1 MCTDCLDRW
10 GKVSNFAAQEK
21 SEKKSTRKK
30 RKRKAKKRRERMR
43 KKRERRKRKKK
54 RKKRDKKK
62 EREKENIEERK
73 RKKLKKYGEV
83 DKRAV
88 RSVAYWAYASRQCVQ
103 RFAVVA
109 VGKGTGGLVAVAYRR
124 YRPAA
129 VAA

>member
-1 MCTDCLDRW
+1 M
-10 GKVSNFAAQEK
+10 SNFAAQEK
-21 SEKKSTRKK
+21 SEKKK
-30 RKRKAKKRRERMR
+30 RERKAKKRRERMR
-43 KKRERRKRKKK
+43 KKSEREK
-54 RKKRDKKK
+54 RKKREKKK

-103 RFAVVA
+103 RIAVVA
-109 VGKGTGGLVAVAYRR
+109 VGKGTGGRVAVAYRG

>member
-1 MCTDCLDRW
+1 MQH
-10 GKVSNFAAQEK
+10 KKKAKEK
-21 SEKKSTRKK
+21 SERKK
-30 RKRKAKKRRERMR
+30 AKEKSEKRRERMR

-54 RKKRDKKK
+54 A
-62 EREKENIEERK
+62 REKSER
-73 RKKLKKYGEV
+73 RKEKILMYGEV

-103 RFAVVA
+103 RIAVVA
-109 VGKGTGGLVAVAYRR
+109 VGEGAGGRVAVAYRG

>member
-21 SEKKSTRKK
+21 SEKKSE
-30 RKRKAKKRRERMR
+30 RE
-43 KKRERRKRKKK
+43 K

-62 EREKENIEERK
+62 EREKENIKERK

-103 RFAVVA
+103 RIAVVA
-109 VGKGTGGLVAVAYRR
+109 VGKGTGGRVAVAYRG

>member
-21 SEKKSTRKK
+21 SKKKAREKSERREIK
-30 RKRKAKKRRERMR
+30 RK
-43 KKRERRKRKKK
+43 
-54 RKKRDKKK
+54 
-62 EREKENIEERK
+62 REKENIEERK

-103 RFAVVA
+103 RIAVVA
-109 VGKGTGGLVAVAYRR
+109 VGKGTGGRVAVAYRG

>member
-21 SEKKSTRKK
+21 SEKKSERKSE
-30 RKRKAKKRRERMR
+30 RE
-43 KKRERRKRKKK
+43 K

-62 EREKENIEERK
+62 AREKENIEERK

-103 RFAVVA
+103 RIAVVA
-109 VGKGTGGLVAVAYRR
+109 VGKGAGGRVAVAYRG

>member
-1 MCTDCLDRW
+1 MS
-10 GKVSNFAAQEK
+10 KFAAQEK
-21 SEKKSTRKK
+21 SE
-30 RKRKAKKRRERMR
+30 RE
-43 KKRERRKRKKK
+43 K

-103 RFAVVA
+103 RITVVA
-109 VGKGTGGLVAVAYRR
+109 VGKGAGGLVAVAYRG

>member
-1 MCTDCLDRW
+1 MQH
-10 GKVSNFAAQEK
+10 KKKAKKKAKEKAKEKAKKKAKEK
-21 SEKKSTRKK
+21 SEK
-30 RKRKAKKRRERMR
+30 E
-43 KKRERRKRKKK
+43 K

-103 RFAVVA
+103 RIAVVA
-109 VGKGTGGLVAVAYRR
+109 VGKGAGGLVAVAYRG

>member
-21 SEKKSTRKK
+21 SEKKSERKSE
-30 RKRKAKKRRERMR
+30 RE
-43 KKRERRKRKKK
+43 K

-62 EREKENIEERK
+62 AREKENIEERK

-83 DKRAV
+83 NKRAV

-103 RFAVVA
+103 RIAVVA
-109 VGKGTGGLVAVAYRR
+109 VGEGAGGLVAVAYRG

>member
-21 SEKKSTRKK
+21 SERKSEREK
-30 RKRKAKKRRERMR
+30 RKRKAREKSERREI
-43 KKRERRKRKKK
+43 KRK
-54 RKKRDKKK
+54 
-62 EREKENIEERK
+62 REKENIEERK

-103 RFAVVA
+103 RIAVVA
-109 VGKGTGGLVAVAYRR
+109 VGKGAGGLVAVAYRG

>member
-21 SEKKSTRKK
+21 KRKKS
-30 RKRKAKKRRERMR
+30 ER
-43 KKRERRKRKKK
+43 KKREKKAKKKSEREKRKKK

-103 RFAVVA
+103 RIAVVA
-109 VGKGTGGLVAVAYRR
+109 VGEGAGGRVAVAYRG

>member
-1 MCTDCLDRW
+1 M
-10 GKVSNFAAQEK
+10 QH
-21 SEKKSTRKK
+21 KKKAKKK
-30 RKRKAKKRRERMR
+30 RKRKAKEKSEK
-43 KKRERRKRKKK
+43 KKREN
-54 RKKRDKKK
+54 
-62 EREKENIEERK
+62 ENIEERK

-103 RFAVVA
+103 RIAVVA
-109 VGKGTGGLVAVAYRR
+109 VGKGAGGRVAVAYRG

>member
-21 SEKKSTRKK
+21 SEKKSE
-30 RKRKAKKRRERMR
+30 RE
-43 KKRERRKRKKK
+43 K

-109 VGKGTGGLVAVAYRR
+109 VGEGAGGLVAVAYRG

>member
-1 MCTDCLDRW
+1 MKQKTKARETSEKKKRANDKKKRE
-10 GKVSNFAAQEK
+10 KKAREK
-21 SEKKSTRKK
+21 SERREIK
-30 RKRKAKKRRERMR
+30 RK
-43 KKRERRKRKKK
+43 
-54 RKKRDKKK
+54 
-62 EREKENIEERK
+62 REKENIEERK

-103 RFAVVA
+103 RIAVVA
-109 VGKGTGGLVAVAYRR
+109 VGEGAGGLVAVAYRG